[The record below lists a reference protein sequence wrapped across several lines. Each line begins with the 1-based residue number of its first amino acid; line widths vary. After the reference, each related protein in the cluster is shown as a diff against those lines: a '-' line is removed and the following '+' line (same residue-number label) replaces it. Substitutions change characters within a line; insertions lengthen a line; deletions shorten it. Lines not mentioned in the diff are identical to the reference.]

1 VFSKSGALTDP
12 NMDTETLCVLTQG
25 AKNMASYK
33 PPHGPTKDKYFEL
46 FSGVHQDDTE
56 AVDEGTDQAPA
67 EGTAQAAANEDAG

>member
-1 VFSKSGALTDP
+1 
-12 NMDTETLCVLTQG
+12 MDTETLCVLTQC

-46 FSGVHQDDTE
+46 FSGVHEDTD
-56 AVDEGTDQAPA
+56 ADDEGTDQAPA